1 VIAGFPVLVVDDH
14 QLFAAALAI
23 ALQARGLDAHVC
35 PTAQPLGVLA
45 EAGARSPGLV
55 LLDLNL
61 GLDEEGRRIDGTE
74 LIGRLTED
82 GWTVVVL
89 TGYQHAERHAAA
101 ALAGAVSVVD
111 KSAPLPTLVELVETI
126 AAGRQPMTPQERRTW
141 LAEQR
146 RLHAALERRAERL
159 ARLSP
164 REREVLQ
171 ALAEGR
177 RAGAI
182 AQAGGVSVATVRSQI
197 RSVLGKLEV
206 GSQLEAVALVREA
219 EARARG

>member
-1 VIAGFPVLVVDDH
+1 M
-14 QLFAAALAI
+14 
-23 ALQARGLDAHVC
+23 
-35 PTAQPLGVLA
+35 
-45 EAGARSPGLV
+45 
-55 LLDLNL
+55 
-61 GLDEEGRRIDGTE
+61 
-74 LIGRLTED
+74 
-82 GWTVVVL
+82 
-89 TGYQHAERHAAA
+89 
-101 ALAGAVSVVD
+101 SVVD

-197 RSVLGKLEV
+197 RSVLAKLTV

-219 EARARG
+219 EARGRG